1 MRGGPQIEKSDDFVA
16 RLQGQL
22 AAQQLRIDGMHERLI
37 AERDRAS
44 ILEAQRRQ
52 LIEEVLVP
60 MTSSIFAQYLE
71 LVDASSELVET
82 CIRACVPLSI
92 CVSIQAL
99 SHFLVPKLR
108 CSSALVKDPNTT
120 DWTVR

>member
-1 MRGGPQIEKSDDFVA
+1 VRGGPQIAKSDDFVA

-52 LIEEVLVP
+52 LIEEVLDS
-60 MTSSIFAQYLE
+60 MTSSTFAQYLD
-71 LVDASSELVET
+71 LLYMYT
-82 CIRACVPLSI
+82 CIRAPVYLCVNT
-92 CVSIQAL
+92 
-99 SHFLVPKLR
+99 
-108 CSSALVKDPNTT
+108 SAISFFWCLNYDAARQ
-120 DWTVR
+120 W